1 MNNHQQTNQPA
12 TSEVQTLFYALL
24 QLGIGT
30 KDKLELTQPIPGE
43 TWQEIVSMARKQAVS
58 GILMDGILK
67 LDPEFMPPTPIKLK
81 EIQYLLRMEQL
92 NLQLNR
98 GIVEVSEYLKRDGFA
113 CTILKG
119 QGIARYYPNPLHRT
133 PGDID
138 VWPDGSPQE
147 IKKYS
152 FNKFSAK
159 KASNHH
165 IDLPILK
172 PIEVELH
179 FEPSYMYNP
188 ITHKRFSQFCKRHR
202 ESCSKNMVLLE
213 ENTQNV
219 AIATDTFNRVYILQ
233 HIMRHLFYEGI
244 GLRQL
249 MDYCLVLRKGMTEEE
264 KKLTIKELDR
274 LNMKR
279 FARAVMYVLQSV
291 FALEEQYLILQ
302 PDTKRGKMLLE
313 EIMESGNFG
322 QHDQRYDKHKMNNIV
337 YKLINRFRRNA
348 RIIQLAPSEA
358 FFSIGFMICNYL
370 YVRIN
375 RTYLSS
381 RKK

>member
-1 MNNHQQTNQPA
+1 MSQQETIHPS
-12 TSEVQTLFYALL
+12 TTEVQTLFYALL

-30 KDKLELTQPIPGE
+30 KDKLTVTHPISDE
-43 TWQEIVSMARKQAVS
+43 TWKEIIRMARKQAVS

-67 LDPEFMPPTPIKLK
+67 LPAEFMPPTPIKLK

-98 GIVEVSEYLKRDGFA
+98 GTVEVSKYLKQDGFD

-119 QGIARYYPNPLHRT
+119 QGIACYYPNPLHRT

-138 VWPDGSPQE
+138 VWPDGTPQE

-152 FNKFSAK
+152 FEKFSAK
-159 KASNHH
+159 NASNHH

-188 ITHKRFSQFCKRHR
+188 ITHKRFSQFCKKHR
-202 ESCSKNMVLLE
+202 KSCATNMVLLE
-213 ENTQNV
+213 ENTQKV
-219 AIATDTFNRVYILQ
+219 AVATDAFNRVYILQ

-249 MDYCLVLRKGMTEEE
+249 MDYCLVLRKGMTKEE
-264 KKLTIKELDR
+264 KSMTIKELDR
-274 LNMKR
+274 LSMKG
-279 FARAVMYVLQSV
+279 FAQAVMYVLQSV
-291 FALEEQYLILQ
+291 FALEEQYLILP
-302 PDTKRGKMLLE
+302 PDIKKGKMLLE

-322 QHDQRYDKHKMNNIV
+322 QHDQRYDKQKMNNIA
-337 YKLINRFRRNA
+337 YKLINRFKRNA
-348 RIIQLAPSEA
+348 RIVQLAPSEA

-370 YVRIN
+370 YVRTN
-375 RTYLSS
+375 RIYLSF